1 MLATASQVVTR
12 PSFAR
17 ASRAR
22 DRRRVHVVSIS
33 AASSS
38 SASPPGAPAGDDA
51 APTAPNTPF
60 VSPEAAMRGDVAREW
75 ISDVYDAI
83 DYERVMAEAD
93 ALAADAGIS
102 NDDEDAELMYG
113 EFDAGFFVALIESLE
128 PELRALEEG
137 DVDGGAVVNGSFVDI
152 GSGRGQIAVLASV
165 LRTWQRCVGL
175 EYLPVLHAIA
185 DQVALTLPD
194 DGVLDD
200 ARVACLPNALRQS
213 PLTFIRG
220 DMYDDTDLAAAL
232 EGATLVFLFSTK
244 IRHAGGFRGGLV
256 VGRRFGR
263 VGEKRGDA
271 VGIFAAAAA
280 PSRGGDGGHRQQQ
293 VTGSGRVRT
302 RARRGRAGCRANR
315 GERRVRVA
323 RRAGGVRRVKDEKDQ
338 DSVVTRV
345 VRVFVWVR
353 WVWVCTTPRVGTILA
368 SRGTYAEALSDGAG
382 IPSRRKLPSSLL
394 RLSPLLPSRTS
405 LRLSHAP
412 SPPPAFRHPATFP
425 SPSPRH
431 RAT

>member
-1 MLATASQVVTR
+1 
-12 PSFAR
+12 
-17 ASRAR
+17 
-22 DRRRVHVVSIS
+22 
-33 AASSS
+33 
-38 SASPPGAPAGDDA
+38 
-51 APTAPNTPF
+51 
-60 VSPEAAMRGDVAREW
+60 MRGDVAREW

-232 EGATLVFLFSTK
+232 EGATLVFLFSTSSP
-244 IRHAGGFRGGLV
+244 RRGFRGGLV

-345 VRVFVWVR
+345 VWYLYGYDGCGYAPLQEWVR
-353 WVWVCTTPRVGTILA
+353 YSRVGAHTRRLFRTG
-368 SRGTYAEALSDGAG
+368 RGFRRGENSHPPFYVSLSTS
-382 IPSRRKLPSSLL
+382 I
-394 RLSPLLPSRTS
+394 RTS

-412 SPPPAFRHPATFP
+412 SPPAFRHPATFP

>member
-244 IRHAGGFRGGLV
+244 FATQEVFEVGSSLDDDSVGWERNEGTLLV
-256 VGRRFGR
+256 SSRLRPHLR
-263 VGEKRGDA
+263 VGA
-271 VGIFAAAAA
+271 M
-280 PSRGGDGGHRQQQ
+280 
-293 VTGSGRVRT
+293 
-302 RARRGRAGCRANR
+302 
-315 GERRVRVA
+315 
-323 RRAGGVRRVKDEKDQ
+323 
-338 DSVVTRV
+338 VVTVNNRLREADGYELARAAEGPDAERTGESVAYVWRV
-345 VRVFVWVR
+345 VPV
-353 WVWVCTTPRVGTILA
+353 VCDA
-368 SRGTYAEALSDGAG
+368 SKTKKTKIVS
-382 IPSRRKLPSSLL
+382 
-394 RLSPLLPSRTS
+394 
-405 LRLSHAP
+405 
-412 SPPPAFRHPATFP
+412 
-425 SPSPRH
+425 
-431 RAT
+431 